1 MKIKKRY
8 AQIVSRVGISV
19 AMSLSISFFMTIINK
34 TPIDRFLISWL
45 SSSFLG
51 SMVGIPLAS
60 IYVPTILKAVE
71 NMEED
76 DDEEDINEEKS

>member
-8 AQIVSRVGISV
+8 AQIVSRVAISV
-19 AMSLSISFFMTIINK
+19 VMSLSISFFMTIINK
-34 TPIDRFLISWL
+34 VPADKFLISWL
-45 SSSFLG
+45 SSSFVG

-76 DDEEDINEEKS
+76 DDDEEKKEEKS

>member
-8 AQIVSRVGISV
+8 AQIVSRVWISI
-19 AMSLSISFFMTIINK
+19 AMSLSISFFMAIINK
-34 TPIDRFLISWL
+34 VPADKFLVSWL
-45 SSSFLG
+45 TSSLVG

-60 IYVPTILKAVE
+60 IYVPSILKAVE

-76 DDEEDINEEKS
+76 DEFDEFKD